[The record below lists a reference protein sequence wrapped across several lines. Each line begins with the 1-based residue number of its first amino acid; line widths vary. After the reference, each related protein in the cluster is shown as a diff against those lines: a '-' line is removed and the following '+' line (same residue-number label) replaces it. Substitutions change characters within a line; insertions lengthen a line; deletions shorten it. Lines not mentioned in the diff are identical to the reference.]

1 MKKTNSK
8 ITSSALNK
16 NKQQHL
22 KQKKWLAKINEIK
35 KKKKNWSK
43 ITWVAKK
50 WFANKKIWVA
60 SENNERNKKFRDW
73 NRKNTRTKKT
83 FLHSKNFIS
92 VAKIKNFV

>member
-43 ITWVAKK
+43 ITWVAK
-50 WFANKKIWVA
+50 NDLQIKKSGLQVKIMKETKNLEIGTEKINV
-60 SENNERNKKFRDW
+60 SKKSFC
-73 NRKNTRTKKT
+73 
-83 FLHSKNFIS
+83 L
-92 VAKIKNFV
+92 AKILLA

>member
-43 ITWVAKK
+43 ITWVSKK
-50 WFANKKIWVA
+50 WFANKKI
-60 SENNERNKKFRDW
+60 
-73 NRKNTRTKKT
+73 
-83 FLHSKNFIS
+83 
-92 VAKIKNFV
+92 

>member
-1 MKKTNSK
+1 MKWKKENQYRGEKKMKKTNSK

-35 KKKKNWSK
+35 KKKKNWST

-50 WFANKKIWVA
+50 WFANKKNLGCKW
-60 SENNERNKKFRDW
+60 K
-73 NRKNTRTKKT
+73 
-83 FLHSKNFIS
+83 
-92 VAKIKNFV
+92 